1 MHLFSYSKHVKKII
15 FYKSDKINSIS
26 PWKIHN
32 RIEFKILSRK
42 CFFKFIFKVHVIV
55 LEYVFKIKLKIINA
69 IILAQ
74 NTLKKK
80 KEDKSFTCRW
90 LLFCFFIEAATDALC
105 RMHFFIFKL
114 YSFCT
119 LVPRN
124 IQAQTIDTEKCVS
137 IISSTIRT
145 P

>member
-42 CFFKFIFKVHVIV
+42 CFFKFIFKVHV

-80 KEDKSFTCRW
+80 KKIN
-90 LLFCFFIEAATDALC
+90 LLHVGGCCFVFLLKRLPTPFVGC
-105 RMHFFIFKL
+105 IFL
-114 YSFCT
+114 FLNY
-119 LVPRN
+119 
-124 IQAQTIDTEKCVS
+124 IVS
-137 IISSTIRT
+137 VRQFREIYRRRRSI
-145 P
+145 PKNAFQ